1 MPEKQMRFGVKR
13 KEHFE
18 EHLILLINHPPILL
32 APNDQDIVSEL
43 LTVVLFS
50 ASVSQWMKLEYK

>member
-1 MPEKQMRFGVKR
+1 MSFGVKR